1 MLGRKVRS
9 SEDHGWAAL
18 PVGIIFAATI
28 AIIAYLVV
36 GGVGNK
42 QSASKVYLPAA
53 TLHKPG

>member
-1 MLGRKVRS
+1 MLGRRKVRS
-9 SEDHGWAAL
+9 SDGWAAL
-18 PVGIIFAATI
+18 PVGLIFAATI

-53 TLHKPG
+53 IQHKPG